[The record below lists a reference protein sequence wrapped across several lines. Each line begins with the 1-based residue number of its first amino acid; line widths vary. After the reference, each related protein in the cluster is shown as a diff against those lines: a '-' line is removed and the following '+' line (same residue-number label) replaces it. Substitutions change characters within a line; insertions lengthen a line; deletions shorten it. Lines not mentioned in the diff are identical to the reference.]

1 MSVGKKQSS
10 IPTSLEWFCLWKPI
24 SLIFNNSDSINNINR
39 ILSKCIE
46 LGSLQNAYW
55 MAAGIAHSI
64 CPHWAVCF
72 AVAFFWCS
80 LTQELSL
87 PGSWSLL
94 LSTSK
99 QFPSDASSFS
109 DFSQLIHLILTGN
122 SKSTWWQDKPSL
134 LPWKL
139 ENVFIF
145 CFKKIKKKTYLYWGI
160 TDEQRGDNFRWT
172 MKGPSQT
179 YMCPFSPKLP

>member
-1 MSVGKKQSS
+1 MPGCARCHSHTRTNQLRMCNQRWTVTTPGLPSPEAAIFHSRNNLASVDESFLQTAILWMTSS
-10 IPTSLEWFCLWKPI
+10 YVNPNCLRVNYTVLNNNNNKNPVNW
-24 SLIFNNSDSINNINR
+24 STWHFNMN
-39 ILSKCIE
+39 L
-46 LGSLQNAYW
+46 L
-55 MAAGIAHSI
+55 
-64 CPHWAVCF
+64 CF

-87 PGSWSLL
+87 PGSLSLL

-145 CFKKIKKKTYLYWGI
+145 YLKKK
-160 TDEQRGDNFRWT
+160 N
-172 MKGPSQT
+172 
-179 YMCPFSPKLP
+179 